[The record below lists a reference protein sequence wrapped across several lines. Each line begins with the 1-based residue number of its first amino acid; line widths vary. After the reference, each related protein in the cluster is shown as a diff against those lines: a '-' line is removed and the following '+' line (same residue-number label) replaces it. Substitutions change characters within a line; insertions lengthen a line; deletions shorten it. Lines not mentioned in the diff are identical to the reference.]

1 MGKTVLE
8 LKNLKKS
15 FGNYSVLDGL
25 SLSLEAGELYG
36 FVGAN
41 GAGKTTTLKIAAG
54 LLSPDEGEVTIC
66 GENLWEN
73 RHDMKLSRFILS
85 RIGYVPDFFGVYEN
99 MRVSEYMDF
108 FAACY
113 SMNGIRARRRCEMLL
128 DLTGLYEKEDYY
140 VSSLS
145 RGMKQRL
152 CLARALIHNPT
163 LLILDEPAAGLD
175 PVTRSQYLSILRTL
189 REQGKTLLIS
199 SHILS
204 ELSDICTSAG
214 ILENGK
220 MLVSGTLEE
229 IFAGVSLSRPILISV
244 IGDKSIALRILKE
257 ARLVTSISLSGDE
270 MRIDFKGSRED
281 ETALLKRMIDSGVR
295 VSGFMRERGDLETVF
310 LQLAGK
316 QEERAVMEYEME
328 SGILE
333 GDYR

>member
-15 FGNYSVLDGL
+15 FGSYTVLDGL
-25 SLSLEAGELYG
+25 SLTLEAGELYG
-36 FVGAN
+36 FIGAN

-54 LLSPDEGEVTIC
+54 LLAPDEGEVTIC
-66 GENLWEN
+66 GEDLWAN
-73 RHDMKLSRFILS
+73 RGDMKVSRFILS
-85 RIGYVPDFFGVYEN
+85 RIGYVPDSFGLYDN

-128 DLTGLYEKEDYY
+128 GMTGLSEKAGYY
-140 VSSLS
+140 VNSLS

-163 LLILDEPAAGLD
+163 LLILDEPASGLD
-175 PVTRSQYLSILRTL
+175 PVTRTHYLSILRTL
-189 REQGKTLLIS
+189 REQGKTLIIS

-204 ELSDICTSAG
+204 ELSDICTAAG

-220 MLVSGTLEE
+220 MLVSGTLEQ

-244 IGDKSIALRILKE
+244 MGDNTTALRILKE
-257 ARLVTSISLSGDE
+257 ERLVTSISVSGDE

-281 ETALLKRMIDSGVR
+281 ETRLLRTMIENGVR

-328 SGILE
+328 SGISE